1 MKGGIKIIKV
11 ALNQIKRK
19 PKAMTILHEVRFK
32 GKHIAWDKIERHYH
46 SARSGI
52 KMALHKDEIKGNEN
66 GQS

>member
-1 MKGGIKIIKV
+1 
-11 ALNQIKRK
+11 
-19 PKAMTILHEVRFK
+19 MTILHEVRFK